1 EAIWLTTSAFVT
13 GPICRL
19 PIRYHHSASAAF
31 CPLAPST
38 SKPSKASVR
47 SWLIG
52 SESDSIQPFLRK
64 RLSASAFARTRRP
77 LRARFRYSGTLSMS
91 TRTLQMNAHPA
102 LMVPVSRHTG
112 GRERQASAFCAAGCR
127 RRCDVTA
134 HAIAFPF
141 IWTHHAQG
149 DTSQGQDIMRQPKNR
164 DHPRH
169 VPEHA
174 LLYGALR
181 HLEGDIT
188 AMAHPL
194 LRADLDQL
202 LLVRRRRMSSLGPG
216 IRHPGSR

>member
-1 EAIWLTTSAFVT
+1 MPAKMRRYGARDRFSLHLDTPLPRI
-13 GPICRL
+13 RL
-19 PIRYHHSASAAF
+19 
-31 CPLAPST
+31 
-38 SKPSKASVR
+38 
-47 SWLIG
+47 
-52 SESDSIQPFLRK
+52 E
-64 RLSASAFARTRRP
+64 
-77 LRARFRYSGTLSMS
+77 
-91 TRTLQMNAHPA
+91 
-102 LMVPVSRHTG
+102 
-112 GRERQASAFCAAGCR
+112 
-127 RRCDVTA
+127 
-134 HAIAFPF
+134 
-141 IWTHHAQG
+141 HAQG

-216 IRHPGSR
+216 IRHPGYVKTPRA